1 MVSSAAFGQ
10 FGEVGYLLRT
20 VGALLILGLV
30 MGFSPTTFGIEIGEL
45 EHAKKHA
52 NEVRL
57 RVMVIVVGVAL
68 AATIL
73 AALFLVVSPD
83 TLHSLWT
90 GKVRTI
96 VEQRWLDAA
105 VGVLLVTAG
114 IIHWRRAAQPRK
126 KRRSFKNLDRP
137 RVLLALV
144 LGESLISTTGPATMY
159 LVVRTI
165 GTSRPELWP
174 IGYAVFLIG
183 LAAPY
188 AFLAFAITRM
198 PGPARRLLQVQAA
211 LQRRDLRRPIASIL
225 IAAGVALM
233 AWAVVEI
240 LRTG

>member
-1 MVSSAAFGQ
+1 MVSSAAFG
-10 FGEVGYLLRT
+10 EVSYLLRT
-20 VGALLILGLV
+20 VGALLVLGFV

-45 EHAKKHA
+45 EHAKERT

-96 VEQRWLDAA
+96 VQQRWFDAA

-198 PGPARRLLQVQAA
+198 PGAARRLLQVQAA
-211 LQRRDLRRPIASIL
+211 LQRRDLRRPIAAIL

-240 LRTG
+240 LRTV